1 MSVKECFIQSM
12 NEIKNIRV
20 LTACGILGA
29 LAVALKFVAS
39 IDIGQ
44 YVRIGIS
51 NMPGMAVSVLFGPS
65 LGGIFWGMLDVIK
78 YLVAPSG
85 PFFPGF
91 TLCAVLNG
99 VIFGLFLYR
108 RSLTLPRM
116 FLAQLTTKLFVNL
129 LLNTYWLSVLYGN
142 GFLAMLPARV
152 ISNAIMLP
160 IDTALSYVII
170 RFVQRLWNSMALGQR
185 V

>member
-1 MSVKECFIQSM
+1 MSVKQSFVLSM
-12 NEIKNIRV
+12 SEIKNIRV

-51 NMPGMAVSVLFGPS
+51 NIPGIAVSVLFGPS

-78 YLVAPSG
+78 YMVAPSG

-99 VIFGLFLYR
+99 IIFGLFMYR
-108 RSLTLPRM
+108 RALTLPRM
-116 FLAQLTTKLFVNL
+116 FLAHLVTKVFVNL
-129 LLNTYWLSVLYGN
+129 ILNTYWLSVLYRS
-142 GFLAMLPARV
+142 GFIAMLPARV
-152 ISNAIMLP
+152 ISNAVMLP
-160 IDTALSYVII
+160 IDTAISYFVI
-170 RFVQRLWNSMALGQR
+170 RFVQRIWSQSGMEAGR
-185 V
+185 